1 MPSARIQRK
10 RAARPW
16 ACASA
21 DSAARL
27 IELSPAAISKHCLP
41 NLGSFKR
48 IQTLLEKGCGNIEK
62 KSFDLYALAG
72 ARVLGSAYSHGVIGK
87 GDFWIHNQCEDYG
100 LPPQSHPVQFTPFLP
115 KIRKIAGASICL
127 TTRHS
132 SNYYHWIF
140 DVIARILKID
150 NLPTKINFDRYLI
163 LDLDTPS
170 FKLESLDYFGI
181 DLSKVLNVRSDDHWE
196 CKDMIMFERPLDA
209 PVEIDTI
216 QLIQK
221 FVKPP
226 ESNKHPRFLYLSRG
240 NANTRRIE
248 NENELK
254 TGLKKMGFVCVRAEE
269 LSFKEQVELFQNAEA
284 IIAPHGAG
292 LTNLIFCRRGTRVF
306 EIFPIGY
313 IRPDYALIS
322 EKCGLDYFFILNGEE
337 SDVNPENFTHNSPD
351 AMRVDVRQILET
363 VRSGIREGVFS
374 GGRVFQRF

>member
-1 MPSARIQRK
+1 MESVINL
-10 RAARPW
+10 
-16 ACASA
+16 SA

-27 IELSPAAISKHCLP
+27 IELSSAATSKHCLP
-41 NLGSFKR
+41 NLGSFNR
-48 IQTLLEKGCGNIEK
+48 IQTLLEKRCGNIRK
-62 KSFDLYALAG
+62 KSFGLYALAG

-115 KIRKIAGASICL
+115 KIRKIAGISICL

-140 DVIARILKID
+140 DVIARILKIE
-150 NLPTKINFDRYLI
+150 NFSKKIDFDRYLI
-163 LDLDTPS
+163 LDLDKPS

-181 DLSKVLNVRSDDHWE
+181 DRSKVLNVRSDDHLE
-196 CKDMIMFERPLDA
+196 CKHMLLFERPLDA

-221 FVKPP
+221 FVKP
-226 ESNKHPRFLYLSRG
+226 SVSSKYPRFIYLSRG

-254 TGLKKMGFVCVRAEE
+254 TGLEKMGFVCVRSEE

-337 SDVNPENFTHNSPD
+337 SDVNPKNFMNSSPD
-351 AMRVDVRQILET
+351 AMRVDVSRILEK
-363 VRSGIREGVFS
+363 VCAGIKGREFPNGQVVQSF
-374 GGRVFQRF
+374 